1 MDNSKKDEIQHSL
14 GYESVAGEASHP
26 TEIPGLTSTLSLGT
40 LLTDF
45 IFPDSPYLVL
55 VLSNPASWNGLFK
68 TEISILLCQFSPFPS
83 PIIYGIKVTLFLFDE
98 PQGFAWPGFCLL
110 LEMFFLFFLLLRRKF
125 PLALKDKA
133 LRKTILAPILQRVH
147 YSFFLLELHLVIKT
161 YCQ

>member
-14 GYESVAGEASHP
+14 GYESVAGWASRP
-26 TEIPGLTSTLSLGT
+26 TEIPGLTSTLSRDT
-40 LLTDF
+40 VTDF
-45 IFPDSPYLVL
+45 FFPDSPYPVL

-68 TEISILLCQFSPFPS
+68 TEISILLCQFSPFPC
-83 PIIYGIKVTLFLFDE
+83 PIIYGIKVTLFPFDE

-110 LEMFFLFFLLLRRKF
+110 LEMFFLFFLILRRKF
-125 PLALKDKA
+125 FLILKDKS
-133 LRKTILAPILQRVH
+133 LKKTILVPILQRVH